1 MSYTRINGIEYR
13 LEGDSAS
20 VTDIT
25 PVNANI
31 LPFVTHNGRTYSVN
45 IIARRALRDGVETLQ
60 IPNTVTFINIEAF
73 ANCTSLKEV
82 YIPNSVE
89 NFSASSLATCQQ
101 LRKMHFPNGTIY
113 RDKLFAYYNI
123 GKIIPFEHLEEISFD
138 RLDRK
143 LGRLQ
148 SIW

>member
-1 MSYTRINGIEYR
+1 MKFIRFFILISVIFISSSLKAYSVSYTRINGIEYR

-60 IPNTVTFINIEAF
+60 IPNTVTF
-73 ANCTSLKEV
+73 
-82 YIPNSVE
+82 
-89 NFSASSLATCQQ
+89 
-101 LRKMHFPNGTIY
+101 
-113 RDKLFAYYNI
+113 
-123 GKIIPFEHLEEISFD
+123 
-138 RLDRK
+138 
-143 LGRLQ
+143 
-148 SIW
+148 